1 MSNEEFQRL
10 VLEKLGKLD
19 ARLDKL
25 EKRMDEIQNGVQV
38 KNNIG
43 TSFDDVSSKK
53 VTQEELERLE
63 NFVNKLAATQVTQG
77 ESISILALRQLQT
90 ESEVAVLKKAK

>member
-43 TSFDDVSSKK
+43 TSFDDVSSKM

-63 NFVNKLAATQVTQG
+63 NFVNKLAAIQVTQG

>member
-25 EKRMDEIQNGVQV
+25 EKRMDEIQNGIQV

-43 TSFDDVSSKK
+43 TSFDDVSSKM

-63 NFVNKLAATQVTQG
+63 NFANKLAAIQVTQG

>member
-25 EKRMDEIQNGVQV
+25 EKRMDEITDIIKDNSDEFIIFKECYSGEMS
-38 KNNIG
+38 G
-43 TSFDDVSSKK
+43 TVP
-53 VTQEELERLE
+53 
-63 NFVNKLAATQVTQG
+63 
-77 ESISILALRQLQT
+77 
-90 ESEVAVLKKAK
+90 

>member
-38 KNNIG
+38 KNNIR
-43 TSFDDVSSKK
+43 TSFDDVSSKM

-63 NFVNKLAATQVTQG
+63 NFVNKLAAIQVTQG